1 MSNLDGGGVIVTGK
15 EQPVRHGRHHPPH
28 PLRRC
33 PRLVNGDRDGAAA
46 DADVGGGKTNVEGGG
61 RPVAAGTAVF
71 PLAVPQHV

>member
-15 EQPVRHGRHHPPH
+15 EQPVRHSRHHPPH
-28 PLRRC
+28 PPRR
-33 PRLVNGDRDGAAA
+33 PRLVDGDGDGAAA
-46 DADVGGGKTNVEGGG
+46 DSDVGGGKTNVEGGG

>member
-15 EQPVRHGRHHPPH
+15 EQPVRNGRHHPPH
-28 PLRRC
+28 PPRR
-33 PRLVNGDRDGAAA
+33 PRLVNGDGDGAAA